1 MEIEESKVICVF
13 DLSNGRKELPLPEM
27 EKTVSEK
34 SLEKIRFQIQD
45 TSSMSSLADI
55 TWTCQAGSLIWEFRV
70 HQHIGDI

>member
-34 SLEKIRFQIQD
+34 SFEKIRFQI
-45 TSSMSSLADI
+45 
-55 TWTCQAGSLIWEFRV
+55 
-70 HQHIGDI
+70 